1 VRVYAGQDRLTRKRN
16 YLTEV
21 VPPGPDAEDEADKV
35 LRRLLVTVDEN
46 KHPKTK
52 ATVSQVVNAHVPYMK
67 VAESTRRT
75 LIRYADKHIHPVIG
89 SYPAQLGAHDLDRYY
104 AELGRC
110 RDHCTRPFIQHR
122 TRQRHTCD
130 ARCAP
135 HECKP
140 LADWTIRKIHF
151 FLSGAYERVRRW
163 EWVTINP
170 MTLADPPSAPHPDP
184 QPPTPDEAARILNA
198 AWHDVF
204 FGTLVWVAFTTSPRR
219 AELCGLRWKHFDPK
233 RKVLYF
239 HRNTVQ
245 DGAELWEKD
254 TKSGQRRHIALDDQ
268 TTALLIDYRAY
279 CEEVAT
285 ALGLTITE
293 ESFIFSLKPDGSE
306 PYKPRTLT
314 QRYNRLAE
322 RLGIDT
328 TIRRVRHYSATELIV
343 AGVDIRT
350 VAGRLGHSGGGTTTL
365 KIYAAWV
372 TEADQRASK
381 VLLEH
386 VPPRPAD
393 RVAPAERAKT
403 TPTAPYEEIASAVRN
418 QILTGALADGAIA
431 PSVKDIAK
439 RFSVSTG
446 TAHRALGLLRT
457 WGMLSGV
464 GRGVRP
470 RVINTGETVNDIERE
485 PADQTQHTDEPIYT
499 DPPEVLNLT
508 LLRCGE
514 PMHSFTAEAKAD
526 DPAQLRRLLLGAIKR
541 RGDAGDDTDD
551 YELEVRRGGSSDLV
565 TTYVAL

>member
-1 VRVYAGQDRLTRKRN
+1 VGRRRDAARDANGVIVMSMASKITTLGRSGRRPKGGIDQLPSGALRVRVYAGQDRLTKKRN

-21 VPPGPDAEDEADKV
+21 VPAGPNAEDEADKV
-35 LRRLLVTVDEN
+35 LRKLLVTVDEN

-130 ARCAP
+130 TRCAP

-163 EWVTINP
+163 EWVAINP
-170 MTLADPPSAPHPDP
+170 MTLADPPSAPQPDP

-245 DGAELWEKD
+245 DGAEIWEK
-254 TKSGQRRHIALDDQ
+254 
-268 TTALLIDYRAY
+268 
-279 CEEVAT
+279 
-285 ALGLTITE
+285 
-293 ESFIFSLKPDGSE
+293 
-306 PYKPRTLT
+306 
-314 QRYNRLAE
+314 
-322 RLGIDT
+322 
-328 TIRRVRHYSATELIV
+328 
-343 AGVDIRT
+343 
-350 VAGRLGHSGGGTTTL
+350 
-365 KIYAAWV
+365 
-372 TEADQRASK
+372 
-381 VLLEH
+381 
-386 VPPRPAD
+386 
-393 RVAPAERAKT
+393 
-403 TPTAPYEEIASAVRN
+403 
-418 QILTGALADGAIA
+418 
-431 PSVKDIAK
+431 
-439 RFSVSTG
+439 
-446 TAHRALGLLRT
+446 
-457 WGMLSGV
+457 
-464 GRGVRP
+464 
-470 RVINTGETVNDIERE
+470 
-485 PADQTQHTDEPIYT
+485 
-499 DPPEVLNLT
+499 
-508 LLRCGE
+508 
-514 PMHSFTAEAKAD
+514 
-526 DPAQLRRLLLGAIKR
+526 
-541 RGDAGDDTDD
+541 
-551 YELEVRRGGSSDLV
+551 
-565 TTYVAL
+565 